1 MAENL
6 GWVAL
11 AIVVINLPFGFW
23 RSGLRKFSPAW
34 FVAIHAPVPL
44 VAVVRILAGV
54 SWHLA
59 TFPVLI
65 GAYFAGQ
72 FLGSLLGRR
81 MRAAKD

>member
-1 MAENL
+1 MDENL

-11 AIVVINLPFGFW
+11 AILVVNLPFGFW

-34 FVAIHAPVPL
+34 FVAIHAPVPF
-44 VAVVRILAGV
+44 VAAIRILAGV
-54 SWHLA
+54 GWQAA

-72 FLGSLLGRR
+72 FLGSVLGRR
-81 MRAAKD
+81 AGR